1 LARSS
6 PTCAAPAS
14 SASSTCARSSS
25 EFVCFVDSWPPPD
38 APFARR
44 TDATARFSLRSRAL
58 LTPCFP
64 VTDEPGLT
72 IELLVLTQG
81 SIVGQV
87 REKYLAREKFL
98 RSGVFLDSDDFAPEN
113 VNLKKFDANTGR
125 FIESKQDV
133 ATLTLSECEQFSYFA

>member
-1 LARSS
+1 M
-6 PTCAAPAS
+6 
-14 SASSTCARSSS
+14 
-25 EFVCFVDSWPPPD
+25 PPSD

-72 IELLVLTQG
+72 VEFLVLTQG

-87 REKYLAREKFL
+87 REKFVARDKFFIGGDF
-98 RSGVFLDSDDFAPEN
+98 RNSDDFNPEN
-113 VNLKKFDANTGR
+113 CKLKKFDANTGR
-125 FIESKQDV
+125 FVESRDDV
-133 ATLTLSECEQFSYFA
+133 ATMTLSECEQFSYFA